1 MGQKVLNYHDGQ
13 DMEPKRA
20 LSHFLQYQRVEKAAS
35 VETIRAYEADISTFL
50 GWAEESAD
58 LTGLRSVDRLLI
70 RRYLADRLQ
79 GAARTSTARRLSAL
93 RSFFKFALREG
104 WVDVNPA
111 AAVVSPKQ
119 PQKLARHLDV
129 DDAHRLMED
138 ASCRE
143 DAIGARDRAMWE
155 LLYGS
160 GLRVSELVSLDI
172 AQLNLQDGW
181 VRVKG
186 KGAKERD
193 VPLTTCCVAKIRE
206 YLKVREQLADSD
218 GNFDKDAIFLNA
230 KGGRL
235 SDRSVRRLLD
245 AAQSEAG
252 VDLRVSPH
260 GLRHSFATHL
270 LDGGADL
277 RSIQHMLG
285 HASLGTT
292 QRYTHVSLD
301 HLTKVYDD
309 AHPRA
314 RRNKG

>member
-1 MGQKVLNYHDGQ
+1 MD
-13 DMEPKRA
+13 PKLA
-20 LSHFLQYQRVEKAAS
+20 LGHFLQYQRVEKAAS
-35 VETIRAYEADISTFL
+35 DETIRAYEADITTFL
-50 GWAEESAD
+50 EWAEESGAAKS
-58 LTGLRSVDRLLI
+58 LRAVDRLLI

-93 RSFFKFALREG
+93 RSYFKFSLRQG

-138 ASCRE
+138 ASARE

-160 GLRVSELVSLDI
+160 GLRVSELVSLNVS
-172 AQLNLQDGW
+172 QVKLQEGW

-186 KGAKERD
+186 KGGKERD
-193 VPLTTCCVAKIRE
+193 VPLTSCCVTKLRE
-206 YLKVREQLADSD
+206 YLEVREQLSD
-218 GNFDKDAIFLNA
+218 AEGNFERDALFLNA

-252 VDLRVSPH
+252 VELKVSPH

-285 HASLGTT
+285 HTSLGTT

>member
-1 MGQKVLNYHDGQ
+1 MD
-13 DMEPKRA
+13 PKLA
-20 LSHFLQYQRVEKAAS
+20 LGHFLQYQRVEKAAS
-35 VETIRAYEADISTFL
+35 DETIRAYEADITTFL
-50 GWAEESAD
+50 EWAEESGAAKS
-58 LTGLRSVDRLLI
+58 LRAVDRLLI

-93 RSFFKFALREG
+93 RSYFKFALRQG

-138 ASCRE
+138 ASARE

-160 GLRVSELVSLDI
+160 GLRVSELVSLNVS
-172 AQLNLQDGW
+172 QVKLQEGW

-186 KGAKERD
+186 KGGKERD
-193 VPLTTCCVAKIRE
+193 VPLTSCCVTKLRE
-206 YLKVREQLADSD
+206 YLEVREQLSD
-218 GNFDKDAIFLNA
+218 AEGNFERDALFLNA

-252 VDLRVSPH
+252 VELKVSPH

>member
-1 MGQKVLNYHDGQ
+1 MD
-13 DMEPKRA
+13 PKLA
-20 LSHFLQYQRVEKAAS
+20 LGHFLQYQRVEKAAS
-35 VETIRAYEADISTFL
+35 DETIRAYEADITTFL
-50 GWAEESAD
+50 EWAEESGAAKS
-58 LTGLRSVDRLLI
+58 LRAVDRLLI

-93 RSFFKFALREG
+93 RSYFKFSLRQG

-138 ASCRE
+138 ASARE

-160 GLRVSELVSLDI
+160 GLRVSELVSLNVS
-172 AQLNLQDGW
+172 QVKLQEGW

-186 KGAKERD
+186 KGGKERD
-193 VPLTTCCVAKIRE
+193 VPLTSCCVTKLRE
-206 YLKVREQLADSD
+206 YLEVREQLSD
-218 GNFDKDAIFLNA
+218 AEGNFERDALFLNA

-252 VDLRVSPH
+252 VELKVSPH